1 MRDTEEQ
8 FESRLLSLFV
18 NRRRKVGGS
27 SATVLRWGG
36 ATAPVSVPAAW
47 DGARGVDVRHGE
59 TAAHVYW
66 GVKRSSRCLKGSPAL
81 CYAHSLSKGRAI
93 VAMNG
98 GVDSSVAALL
108 LQQEGGEV
116 IGVTMRL

>member
-8 FESRLLSLFV
+8 FESRLLPLFV

-47 DGARGVDVRHGE
+47 DGEGVWMCGMGRRQHMCTGVSSALR
-59 TAAHVYW
+59 AA
-66 GVKRSSRCLKGSPAL
+66 
-81 CYAHSLSKGRAI
+81 
-93 VAMNG
+93 
-98 GVDSSVAALL
+98 
-108 LQQEGGEV
+108 
-116 IGVTMRL
+116 